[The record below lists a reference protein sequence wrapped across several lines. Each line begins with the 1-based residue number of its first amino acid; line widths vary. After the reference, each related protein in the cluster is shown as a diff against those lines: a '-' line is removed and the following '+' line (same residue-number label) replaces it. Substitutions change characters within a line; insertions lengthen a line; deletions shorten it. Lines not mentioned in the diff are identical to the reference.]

1 MCGKNESNNIFPARK
16 CVNKETVKA
25 YARGWKRHKKK
36 AAGDSETRK
45 KKNIQKF
52 MQQCNV
58 SMM

>member
-16 CVNKETVKA
+16 CVNKENEKA
-25 YARGWKRHKKK
+25 YARGWKEQEKK
-36 AAGDSETRK
+36 AAGDSETRRNK
-45 KKNIQKF
+45 KF